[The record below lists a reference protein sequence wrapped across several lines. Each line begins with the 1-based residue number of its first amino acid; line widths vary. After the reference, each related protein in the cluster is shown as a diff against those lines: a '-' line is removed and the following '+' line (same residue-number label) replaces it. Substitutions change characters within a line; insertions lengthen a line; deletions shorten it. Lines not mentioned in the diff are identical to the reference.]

1 MAQQRQRQQQMQPP
15 RQAQPP
21 PPEPIATEV
30 QILASTQR
38 LGTFVAAYKAK
49 LAKVPFLNTRNTIIL
64 SLVSILG
71 GAGLIAVAYSG
82 YGHAVINIQ
91 AVLDLIV
98 HLATTSWSILGL
110 VLLLFG
116 LWFAFNVLRYYGLRV
131 YIYTEG
137 LVRLKGNKV
146 DAIRWDQVK
155 TIWQKINKRFIS
167 SFPIWTVHA
176 YTLQRDDGKKFTFND
191 GLSNVG
197 VLGDTIIRE
206 VNSKLLPDVI
216 DNYNAGKPVVF
227 GKLSV
232 SIHGISNGQE
242 IVLWNQVKSVRV
254 NKGMLAI
261 DKDGLWLNWPT
272 IIAAKTP
279 NFPVFLALVEH
290 VLKER

>member
-21 PPEPIATEV
+21 PEPIATEV
-30 QILASTQR
+30 QILASTQG
-38 LGTFVAAYKAK
+38 LGTFVADYKAK
-49 LAKVPFLNTRNTIIL
+49 LAKVSFLNTRSIIIL
-64 SLVSILG
+64 TLLSILG

-82 YGHAVINIQ
+82 YGHTVTNLQ

-116 LWFAFNVLRYYGLRV
+116 LWFAFNTVRYYGLHV
-131 YIYTEG
+131 YAYTEG
-137 LVRLKGNKV
+137 LVRLKGNRV

-155 TIWQKINKRFIS
+155 MIWQKVNKRFIGA
-167 SFPIWTVHA
+167 FPIGTVHA
-176 YTLQRDDGKKFTFND
+176 YTVQRDDGKKFTFND

-197 VLGDTIIRE
+197 ALGDTIIRG
-206 VNSKLLPDVI
+206 VVSKLLPEAI

-227 GKLSV
+227 GKLSA
-232 SIHGISNGQE
+232 SIHGISNGDE

-254 NKGMLAI
+254 NKGVLAI
-261 DKDGLWLNWPT
+261 DKDGQWLNWPT

-279 NFPVFLALVEH
+279 NFPVFLALVDYA
-290 VLKER
+290 LKGR